1 MARQKHLRGLRPAT
15 FTCFNCE
22 LDLLRRTE
30 VTEEFYG
37 DTSDY
42 YCNVCGNRVDKNYQP
57 TPPEHCPE
65 PREIDL
71 TEPMVCIVSVIVT
84 EKMIRDGDIPF

>member
-1 MARQKHLRGLRPAT
+1 MARQRQARGVRPAY

-22 LDLLRRTE
+22 QYLLKRME

-37 DTSDY
+37 DQSDY
-42 YCNVCGNRVDKNYQP
+42 YCNQCGEIVNKNFQP
-57 TPPEHCPE
+57 TLPEHCTE

-71 TEPMVCIVSVIVT
+71 TEPMPCIVSVIVT
-84 EKMIRDGDIPF
+84 EKMIEDNDIPF